1 MSEPSAFN
9 PDLPQH
15 WTPVAQEK
23 FLAAMSTGTRPR
35 AWYCK
40 DDGTG
45 THGRSCDGDPH
56 GPYDYQ
62 HARADQWPPPM
73 HDESWKVF
81 LMAGGR
87 GSGKTRAGAE
97 LLRHMTR
104 YTGRLALVAPTA
116 ADLRD
121 TMIEGES
128 GVMRVCESAGYLVTW
143 EPSKRRLTFP
153 NGAVAIGYTAE
164 EADRLR
170 GRNDGFAWVDEA
182 AHYSNVE
189 YVWDMLMFGLRVQDI
204 TPRVCVTTTPTASEW
219 LRQMI
224 AEPSTRTSV
233 VSTFANAANLAPA
246 FITAMREKYAGTRLG
261 RQELYAELLEDTEGS
276 LWSGELLD
284 ATRAPVAPHCVRVA
298 VGVDPAGTSAARS
311 DETGIVVVGLG
322 YDGHLYVL
330 ADYSG
335 RYTPAEWALHTYA
348 AAADYDADVIVAETN
363 YGGDM
368 VKTVLDTSPK
378 PSRARHVRVKLVSS
392 RKGKL
397 IRAEPVF
404 SLFEQGKAHLVGP
417 QGVLETQLCSWV
429 PGTGK
434 SPDRLDAMVHAA
446 IELTG
451 AGVSG
456 LATPT
461 GHIPRREAKRA
472 GHGGKAKNY
481 VKTMMRG
488 ALYGH

>member
-1 MSEPSAFN
+1 MSEPSSFN
-9 PDLPQH
+9 PDLPTH
-15 WTPVAQEK
+15 WTPNAQEK
-23 FLAAMSTGTRPR
+23 FLAAMATGGKPS

-40 DDGTG
+40 DDGSG
-45 THGRSCDGDPH
+45 TRGRACDGNPH

-73 HDESWKVF
+73 DDESWKVF
-81 LMAGGR
+81 LLAGGR

-104 YTGRLALVAPTA
+104 YTPRLALVAPTA

-121 TMIEGES
+121 TMIEGDS
-128 GVMRVCESAGYLVTW
+128 GVMRVCENAGYLVTW

-153 NGAVAIGYTAE
+153 NGAIAIGYTAE

-182 AHYSNVE
+182 AHYPNVT
-189 YVWDMLMFGLRVQDI
+189 YVWDMLMYGLRLGT
-204 TPRVCVTTTPTASEW
+204 TPRVCVTTTPTPSEW
-219 LRQMI
+219 LRELI
-224 AEPSTRTSV
+224 GDPTTRTSV
-233 VSTFANAANLAPA
+233 VSTFANSANLAPA
-246 FITAMREKYAGTRLG
+246 FITAMRDKYAGTRMG
-261 RQELYAELLEDTEGS
+261 RQELYAELLEDTEGA

-284 ATRAPVAPHCVRVA
+284 ATRAEVAPHCVRVA

-335 RYTPAEWALHTYA
+335 RYTPSEWALNTYA
-348 AAADYDADVIVAETN
+348 AATDYDADIIVAETN
-363 YGGDM
+363 YGGEM
-368 VKTVLDTSPK
+368 VKTVLDSTPA
-378 PSRARHVRVKLVSS
+378 PARTRQVRVKLVSS

-404 SLFEQGKAHLVGP
+404 ALFEQAKAHLVGP
-417 QGVLETQLCSWV
+417 HGVLETQLCSWV

-434 SPDRLDAMVHAA
+434 SPDRLDALVHAA

-451 AGVSG
+451 GMG
-456 LATPT
+456 GDLATPT
-461 GHIPRREAKRA
+461 GHIPRTRTPRPGK
-472 GHGGKAKNY
+472 GGRKKLQ
-481 VKTMMRG
+481 TMMRG
-488 ALYGH
+488 ALYGR